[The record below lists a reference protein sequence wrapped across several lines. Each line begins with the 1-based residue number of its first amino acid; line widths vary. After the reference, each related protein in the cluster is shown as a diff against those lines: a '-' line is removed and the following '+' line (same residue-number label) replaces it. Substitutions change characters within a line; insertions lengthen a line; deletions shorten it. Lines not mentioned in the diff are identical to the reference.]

1 MLKRFL
7 VIAIFALVAVVGA
20 HAHLSEAPETITPG
34 ETFTFTLT
42 EPIELMFSEF
52 RVFAITSEEAETLTE
67 DEFLA
72 FLNRSEEDGVQ
83 GVEVTQDADANFR
96 FHITFAEE
104 LEPGTYVLV
113 WNVLSIDTHSSKEHY
128 VFEVVASN

>member
-1 MLKRFL
+1 MLKRFTALL
-7 VIAIFALVAVVGA
+7 VLALIAVVGA
-20 HAHLSEAPETITPG
+20 HAHLGEAPESITPG

-52 RVFAITSEEAETLTE
+52 RVFAITDEEAETLTA

-72 FLNRSEEDGVQ
+72 FLDLNEDEGVQ
-83 GVEVTQDADANFR
+83 GIEVTEDADAAFR
-96 FHITFAEE
+96 LHITFAED
-104 LEPGTYVLV
+104 LAPGTYVLV

-128 VFEVVASN
+128 VFEVVAEH